1 MRQSEKQS
9 AAVAALLAALS
20 LIASRKLLSLTIAFG
35 NNATRMLCGVQ
46 LDLLRGMIPST
57 KKRRSGSG
65 GITLPYRKKVRSIVL
80 MILVG

>member
-9 AAVAALLAALS
+9 AAVAVLLVVLC
-20 LIASRKLLSLTIAFG
+20 LIATRKLLSLTIASG
-35 NNATRMLCGVQ
+35 NNAMRMLCGVQ

-65 GITLPYRKKVRSIVL
+65 GITLPYQKKARSIVL

>member
-35 NNATRMLCGVQ
+35 NNATRM
-46 LDLLRGMIPST
+46 
-57 KKRRSGSG
+57 
-65 GITLPYRKKVRSIVL
+65 PYVESNWTCCE
-80 MILVG
+80 G